1 MPALPLTPRQPPR
14 LVSGGREDA
23 SPIAV
28 KILMVEDAA
37 ADAELALREIR
48 RAGINCEMRR
58 VETAAA
64 FVRELEQF
72 SPKII
77 LSDFSM
83 PEFDG
88 AQALSLALKLKPRVP
103 FIFVSGIMG
112 EEYAIRALK
121 DGATD
126 YVLKSNML
134 RLPAAVERAIREADA
149 RQARELL
156 EHELHE
162 SEHRHRELFEVN
174 PQPMW
179 IYDADSLRFLTV
191 NQAAILRYGYSRQEF
206 LAMTIKDIRP
216 GDDVPRMIHRAGNPI
231 GPDEREIWRHLTK
244 SGEQILVEISSR
256 ELQVAGSRA
265 RLVVVNDVTE
275 RKKTEDR
282 LRESESRF
290 RELIEQAADGIYLS
304 DADGN
309 FIMVNTRGCEL
320 LGYDK
325 SELVGLN
332 GRSTYVDD
340 EVGTYLERLKATAAG
355 ETLRYERL
363 VRRKD
368 GSTFPAE
375 VSLKMLRNG
384 MVQAIFHDITQRR
397 QHEEKI
403 LRLTRI
409 HAVLSS
415 INSAIVRIHD
425 RKELMEEACRIA
437 SQHAA
442 FHMAWIGLFED
453 DVLKPKAWAGTGSDF
468 FARIAETGSG
478 IKLSPGGLAN
488 RAAHERRTAFS
499 NDITDNPSLDFVRQE
514 AVSMGCR
521 SAIALPLFL
530 SGTPI
535 GIFMLYC
542 DQKDFFD
549 AEEVKLLEELAG
561 DVSFALTFIANREKV
576 DFLASYDAL
585 TGLPNRAVFFER
597 LAQHLAGAARDDAKI
612 ALVLL
617 NLDRFRMVNDTLGRS
632 NGDALLQAVTQRLK
646 TMVRDQDIIARVG
659 ADIFAMAISGRWK
672 AEDLAYALEIRSRQV
687 FGEPYLLGN
696 EELRVSAT
704 AGVAL
709 SPDDGDNPELLFAN
723 AEAALRR
730 AKTDNAR
737 FLFYSPEMNV
747 RVADSLR
754 METRL
759 RRAIE
764 NRELVL
770 WYQPKVELKTGKLKG
785 FEALMRWQH
794 PETGIVPPNKFIP
807 LMEQTGLIYEAGN
820 WALSQVAKDCRIW
833 AREGLRIP
841 RVAVNVSPLQLRQK
855 EFVSK
860 VIEAAGNTEDA
871 GGALDLE
878 ITESVIM
885 ENVDAIIPVLQTIR
899 GLGVE
904 ISIDDFGTGYSSLAY
919 IARLPIHALK
929 IDRSFVVGMTQN
941 QDSLAIVRSVIS
953 LAHSLRLHVIAE
965 GMETEAQASLL
976 RDLNCD
982 QAQGYLISPPVPVE
996 NVPALIRGLQ

>member
-1 MPALPLTPRQPPR
+1 VPALPLTPRQPPR
-14 LVSGGREDA
+14 LVSGGREE
-23 SPIAV
+23 SHPSAV
-28 KILMVEDAA
+28 RILMVEDSV
-37 ADAELALREIR
+37 ADAELALRELR
-48 RAGINCEMRR
+48 RAGMQCEIQR
-58 VETAAA
+58 VETAANFIRA
-64 FVRELEQF
+64 LEQF
-72 SPKII
+72 SPKVI

-88 AQALSLALKLKPRVP
+88 AQALSLALKLKPEVP
-103 FIFVSGIMG
+103 FIFVSGVMG

-134 RLPAAVERAIREADA
+134 RLPAAVERALREAEA
-149 RQARELL
+149 RQARERL
-156 EHELHE
+156 EQELHE

-179 IYDADSLRFLTV
+179 IYDVDSLRFLTV
-191 NQAAILRYGYSRQEF
+191 NQAAIRRYGYTRQEF

-216 GDDVPRMIHRAGNPI
+216 RDEVARMLHRVGNPI

-244 SGEQILVEISSR
+244 TGEQIFVEIASR
-256 ELQVAGSRA
+256 ELQVGESRA
-265 RLVVVNDVTE
+265 RLVVIYDVTE
-275 RKKTEDR
+275 RQKAEGR
-282 LRESESRF
+282 LRDSESRF
-290 RELIEQAADGIYLS
+290 RDLIEQAADGIYLS
-304 DADGN
+304 DVEGN

-320 LGYDK
+320 LGYDN
-325 SELVGLN
+325 SELTGAN
-332 GRSTYVDD
+332 ARITYVEE
-340 EVGTYLERLKATAAG
+340 EVDAYRQRLQAVAAG
-355 ETLRYERL
+355 ETLRYERM

-368 GSTFPAE
+368 GTTFPAE
-375 VSLKMLRNG
+375 ISFKMLSNG
-384 MVQAIFHDITQRR
+384 MVQAIFHDISRR
-397 QHEEKI
+397 REHEEKI
-403 LRLTRI
+403 IRLTRI

-415 INSAIVRIHD
+415 INSAIVRMHD
-425 RKELMEEACRIA
+425 RKELMQEACRIA

-442 FHMAWIGLFED
+442 FHIAWIGLIED
-453 DVLKPKAWAGTGSDF
+453 DVLKPKAWAGTGSEF
-468 FARIAETGSG
+468 FARIAESGSG

-488 RAAHERRTAFS
+488 RAASERRTAFS
-499 NDITDNPSLDFVRQE
+499 NDITDNPGLDFVRQE
-514 AVSMGCR
+514 AVNMGCQ
-521 SAIALPLFL
+521 SAIALPLFV
-530 SGTPI
+530 SGAPV

-542 DQKDFFD
+542 DQKNFFD

-597 LAQHLAGAARDDAKI
+597 LAQHLAGAARDDSKI

-617 NLDRFRMVNDTLGRS
+617 NLDRFRMVNDTLGRGS
-632 NGDALLQAVTQRLK
+632 GDSLLQAVTQRLK
-646 TMVRDQDIIARVG
+646 VMVRDQDIIARVG
-659 ADIFAMAISGRWK
+659 ADIFALAIAGRWQ
-672 AEDLAYALEIRSRQV
+672 AENFAYALEIRSRQV
-687 FGEPYLLGN
+687 FGEPYVLGN
-696 EELRVSAT
+696 EEVRVSAS
-704 AGVAL
+704 AGVAF
-709 SPDDGDNPELLFAN
+709 SPADGDNPELLFAN
-723 AEAALRR
+723 AEAALRK

-754 METRL
+754 METQL

-764 NRELVL
+764 NQELVL
-770 WYQPKVELKTGKLKG
+770 WYQPKIDLGTGKLKG

-794 PETGIVPPNKFIP
+794 PETGIVPPGKFIP

-820 WALSQVAKDCRIW
+820 WALSQVAKDCRSW
-833 AREGLRIP
+833 TRQGLQTPRI
-841 RVAVNVSPLQLRQK
+841 AVNVSPLQLRKK

-860 VIEAAGNTEDA
+860 VIEAASDTEVA

-885 ENVDAIIPVLQTIR
+885 ENVEAIIPVLQTIR

-904 ISIDDFGTGYSSLAY
+904 ISVDDFGTGYSSLAY

-941 QDSLAIVRSVIS
+941 DDSLAIVRSVIS

-965 GMETEAQASLL
+965 GMETQAQANLL
-976 RDLNCD
+976 RELDCD
-982 QAQGYLISPPVPVE
+982 QGQGYLISPPVPME
-996 NVPALIRGLQ
+996 DVPALIRRLQ